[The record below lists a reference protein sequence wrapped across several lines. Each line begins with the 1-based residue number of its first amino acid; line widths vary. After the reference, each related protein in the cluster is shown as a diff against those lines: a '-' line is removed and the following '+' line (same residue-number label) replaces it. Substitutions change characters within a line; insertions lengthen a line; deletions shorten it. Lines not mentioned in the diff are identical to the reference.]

1 MAAAGRG
8 PGPRPGPGPGE
19 ARFDLTNAD
28 QSKIKYSND
37 LRRDRMIKK
46 LLNILQSKQ
55 RVWDG
60 EDSVYGW
67 NYPGESG
74 DAKCGAKRRRL
85 SKTVHQDDT
94 TTATTATLKK
104 AGLVQQRT

>member
-1 MAAAGRG
+1 
-8 PGPRPGPGPGE
+8 
-19 ARFDLTNAD
+19 
-28 QSKIKYSND
+28 
-37 LRRDRMIKK
+37 MIKK

-94 TTATTATLKK
+94 TTATTATPSSPANSSKVFRLKK
-104 AGLVQQRT
+104 ADLVQQRT